1 MIQVSK
7 TKADKLLLIIGN
19 GFDIDLG
26 LKTSYKSF
34 VESRYWPCQH
44 RLYKKED
51 IEKYDGT
58 DCLHDILHENTNT
71 KSWYDLEAI
80 LAEYATTL
88 CGYKLNCEISDDLKQ
103 RAQDDR
109 TIYDNLIKSLS
120 SYLIEIQKS
129 ELNVGSV
136 AAIVLNVLINSV
148 FDVKVF
154 SFNYTDINA
163 FASKLGIKEGI
174 DVTYMHGNLRD
185 GIILGIESNMDFC
198 PLYRYMCKEYS
209 HLYQSRFLSNE
220 LHDVKHIVIFGHSL
234 SAIDYHYF
242 QRFFS
247 EQSRDGMTNEDKK
260 HITIFTYDEKSAW
273 DIRDQLRNMNNK
285 RLDLL
290 YGQNVFDIIRTDGT
304 DEEKFSNFCRYISEL
319 GQDYR

>member
-1 MIQVSK
+1 MVHTSK
-7 TKADKLLLIIGN
+7 LKTEKLLFIIGN
-19 GFDIDLG
+19 GFDMDLG

-44 RLYKKED
+44 RLHTKEE

-58 DCLHDILHENTNT
+58 DCLHDILHENTAT

-80 LAEYATTL
+80 LAEYATFL
-88 CGYKLNCEISDDLKQ
+88 CGYAPNCDFSNLKQ
-103 RAQDDR
+103 QAEDDR
-109 TIYDNLIKSLS
+109 IIYDKLLVSLT
-120 SYLIEIQKS
+120 SYLSEVQKS
-129 ELNVGSV
+129 DLNDRSV
-136 AAIVLNVLINSV
+136 ASLVLNVLMDSAY
-148 FDVKVF
+148 DVKIF

-163 FASKLGIKEGI
+163 FATRLRIKEKI
-174 DVTYMHGNLRD
+174 DVTYMHGNIND
-185 GIILGIESNMDFC
+185 GIILGIESNMDYC

-209 HLYQSRFLSNE
+209 HHYQSRFLSNE
-220 LHDVKHIVIFGHSL
+220 LHDAKHVVIFGHSL

-242 QRFFS
+242 QRFFG
-247 EQSRDGMTNEDKK
+247 EQSREGMTNQDKK
-260 HITIFTYDEKSAW
+260 YITIFTYDENSAW

-304 DEEKFSNFCRYISEL
+304 DDDKISHFCRTISEL
-319 GQDYR
+319 NSPYR